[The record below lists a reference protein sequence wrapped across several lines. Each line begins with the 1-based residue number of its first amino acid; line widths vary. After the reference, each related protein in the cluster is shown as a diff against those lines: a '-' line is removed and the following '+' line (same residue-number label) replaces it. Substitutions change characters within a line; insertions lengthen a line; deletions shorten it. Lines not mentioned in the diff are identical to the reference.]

1 MKTDHFCIVISVLSW
16 SPSVFTVLLLP
27 GFSSPAALNKGW
39 KVSDPWPQSC
49 VHNFLICQHL
59 LIRGDPG
66 AQCKL
71 GFDKVFGSIMARL
84 IIYNILCILRHA
96 YISRSLLH
104 ASSSCV
110 SYSNETGAVC
120 LYFTISL
127 HLFQRMPLA
136 NKIILPRFLVIVRP
150 KALTWAI
157 AMWKFGKTRSQND
170 LKSVIGQ
177 DGCCIIE
184 DYFCFW

>member
-136 NKIILPRFLVIVRP
+136 NKIILPRFLVIVRT

>member
-1 MKTDHFCIVISVLSW
+1 MKTDPFCVGISVLSW

-96 YISRSLLH
+96 YISRPLLH

-110 SYSNETGAVC
+110 SYSNKTGAVC
-120 LYFTISL
+120 PYFTISL
-127 HLFQRMPLA
+127 HSFQRTTLA
-136 NKIILPRFLVIVRP
+136 NKIILPRFLVIVRI
-150 KALTWAI
+150 K
-157 AMWKFGKTRSQND
+157 
-170 LKSVIGQ
+170 
-177 DGCCIIE
+177 C
-184 DYFCFW
+184 